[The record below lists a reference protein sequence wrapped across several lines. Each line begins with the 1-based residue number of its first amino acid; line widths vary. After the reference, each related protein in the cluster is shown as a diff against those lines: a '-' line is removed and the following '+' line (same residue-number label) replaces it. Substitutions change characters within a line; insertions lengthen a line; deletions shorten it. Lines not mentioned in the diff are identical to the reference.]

1 MHEIKIWERKT
12 PHVGGLPIAIR
23 WGSKEGFFEKQGLSA
38 HRRKNT
44 ESERRKMKEERGLF
58 IHLAIE
64 KFFSER
70 WEELFWNTHMRPF
83 FDSPTIHPTI
93 KKVQRWQ
100 AHHLR
105 RTAVW
110 ILRWEAHHLRRTN
123 AWIWRWETQP
133 WGGFFEKN
141 NLHKSG
147 ERCTI
152 WG

>member
-64 KFFSER
+64 KFLSER
-70 WEELFWNTHMRPF
+70 WEDAVLKHTYATICWFTNHSPCDWEGTEVTGAPF
-83 FDSPTIHPTI
+83 EENSRMNLEVGGAPLEENKRMNLNVGDAT
-93 KKVQRWQ
+93 
-100 AHHLR
+100 LR
-105 RTAVW
+105 R
-110 ILRWEAHHLRRTN
+110 IFWE
-123 AWIWRWETQP
+123 EQP
-133 WGGFFEKN
+133 P
-141 NLHKSG
+141 
-147 ERCTI
+147 
-152 WG
+152 